1 MPHSVCGQDRT
12 PSVTKRERTLCSP
25 ATRSQAWDRNAPGEA
40 PSWGPRRPLPGPV
53 AHAVL
58 FSHPHNPPS
67 NFGAEAPRSL
77 CPDPSQMRRGA
88 RPRLGGSYSPALRP
102 EETGLICKADDSRK
116 GQSTS
121 ACTHCAPPVRMCTA
135 GDEGAV
141 RMVTRTFRRCWA
153 GHRTATRLS
162 QHLCVPQEG
171 PFRFHRLR
179 FCSPSTRLGT
189 ESYPWAKCGWKLGI
203 RFRRA

>member
-1 MPHSVCGQDRT
+1 MSAARTGHPPSPNESARFAPRRRRAEPGTETPLEKLLPGAHGVPSRAQSLT
-12 PSVTKRERTLCSP
+12 PSCS
-25 ATRSQAWDRNAPGEA
+25 AT
-40 PSWGPRRPLPGPV
+40 
-53 AHAVL
+53 HT
-58 FSHPHNPPS
+58 HPPS
-67 NFGAEAPRSL
+67 NLGAEAPRSL

-153 GHRTATRLS
+153 GHGTATRLS
-162 QHLCVPQEG
+162 QHLCEPQEG